1 MNIFLQIFLLWFIS
15 RHLLAIANEIHPKES
30 PRKSFA
36 VYVITLS
43 LILNIELTVKH
54 HVQEKKIQELTI
66 LLSIQSPEVKKA
78 PLKP

>member
-54 HVQEKKIQELTI
+54 HAQDKKIQELTI
-66 LLSIQSPEVKKA
+66 LLSVQTPDSKISPSS
-78 PLKP
+78 P